1 MTQVTPLTTNRAE
14 ASAIILAGHAAKILP
29 AQNGLNGT
37 YFAIADDGTR
47 CRCAIGLL
55 YPEAEAQELEGG
67 GADGP
72 GTDYLMARGLIA
84 QGLLIVPDNE
94 RQWFTDIQEAHD
106 TWTITGGT
114 GNSGEVASE
123 AAFLD
128 LLQ

>member
-1 MTQVTPLTTNRAE
+1 MTQVTPLITNRAE
-14 ASAIILAGHAAKILP
+14 ASVLILAAHAAKTLP

-37 YFAIADDGTR
+37 YFARENGKV
-47 CRCAIGLL
+47 CRCAIGVL
-55 YPEAEAQELEGG
+55 YSAADAEELEGP
-67 GADGP
+67 GADAP
-72 GTDYLMARGLIA
+72 GGSYMMARGLIA

>member
-1 MTQVTPLTTNRAE
+1 MTQVTPVTTNRAE
-14 ASAIILAGHAAKILP
+14 ASVLILAAYAAKTLP

-37 YFAIADDGTR
+37 YFGLTDQGKV
-47 CRCAIGLL
+47 CRCAIGVL
-55 YPEAEAQELEGG
+55 YPAADAEELEG
-67 GADGP
+67 DGP
-72 GTDYLMARGLIA
+72 DEPGSGYLMAKALIQ
-84 QGLLIVPDNE
+84 QGLLIVPREE

-106 TWTITGGT
+106 HWTITGGT